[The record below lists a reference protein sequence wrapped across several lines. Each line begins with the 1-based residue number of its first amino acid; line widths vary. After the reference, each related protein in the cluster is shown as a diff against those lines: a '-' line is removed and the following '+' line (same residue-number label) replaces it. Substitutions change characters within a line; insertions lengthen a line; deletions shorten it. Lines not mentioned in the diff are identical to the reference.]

1 MKVLVIGKGGREHAI
16 VHAVSRSKRVAKIY
30 AAPGN
35 PGMAALAECV
45 NIADNDV
52 DGLLEFAKNNAIDL
66 TIVGPEASLAL
77 GIVDVFQEAGLKI
90 FGPTKDAAQI
100 ESSKDFA
107 KQIMMKYHIP
117 TAAYQTFTDYE
128 AACDY
133 VQKQGVPIVI
143 KEDGLKAGKGV
154 SVAYTMEEA
163 LEALKAAFSIADN
176 KVVIEECLVGFEF
189 SLICFVCNEL
199 VLPMQIAQD
208 HKCAYDNDKGPNTGG
223 MGVYS
228 PVRKINKAI
237 IQEAMTKIMEP
248 MAKAMVDEGHPF
260 TGFLYGGLMLTDQG
274 VKTIEFNARLGDPEA
289 EVILPRLKS
298 DFITVIETIMDNKKC
313 ELEWDD
319 EVTLGVVMASNGYP
333 ASSTKGALI
342 QGLDKCDGLVFHMG
356 TKEIDG
362 EIVTD
367 GGRVL
372 LVSAKAKTLEEA
384 YELAYRDVANIQCD
398 ALFYRSDIGK
408 KDMQEDK

>member
-16 VHAVSRSKRVAKIY
+16 VHAVSRSKAVSKIY

-45 NIADNDV
+45 NISDSNV
-52 DGLLEFAKNNAIDL
+52 DELLTFAETNAVDL

-77 GIVDVFQEAGLKI
+77 GIVDAFQAAGLKI
-90 FGPTKDAAQI
+90 FGPSKDAAQI

-107 KQIMMKYHIP
+107 KQIMMKYGIP
-117 TAAYQTFTDYE
+117 TAAYQTFDNYE
-128 AACDY
+128 EALHY
-133 VQKQGVPIVI
+133 VHQQGVPIVI

-154 SVAYTMEEA
+154 TVAYTMDSAVEA
-163 LEALKAAFSIADN
+163 LQAAFQNKDN
-176 KVVIEECLVGFEF
+176 RVVIEECLIGFEF
-189 SLICFVCNEL
+189 SLICFVCDDI

-208 HKCAYDNDKGPNTGG
+208 HKCAYDGDKGPNTGG

-228 PVRKINKAI
+228 PVRKITDDI
-237 IQEAMTKIMEP
+237 IDEAMTKIMKP
-248 MAKAMVDEGHPF
+248 MAKAMVAEGHSF

-289 EVILPRLKS
+289 EVILPRLES
-298 DFITVIETIMDNKKC
+298 DFVEVIENIMNHKKTD
-313 ELEWDD
+313 LQWDH
-319 EVTLGVVMASNGYP
+319 EVTLGVVMASEGYP

-342 QGLDKCDGLVFHMG
+342 TGLDECDGLVFHMG
-356 TKEIDG
+356 TANQDG
-362 EIVTD
+362 NIVTD

-372 LVSAKAKTLEEA
+372 LVSAKAETLEKA
-384 YELAYRDVANIQCD
+384 YEKAYQDVAKITCD
-398 ALFYRSDIGK
+398 ALFYRHDIGK
-408 KDMQEDK
+408 KDM

>member
-16 VHAVSRSKRVAKIY
+16 VHAVSRSSKVTKIY

-35 PGMAALAECV
+35 PGMAALAECIG
-45 NIADNDV
+45 IADSDV
-52 DGLLEFAKNNAIDL
+52 NGLLEFAKSNEIDL
-66 TIVGPEASLAL
+66 TIVGPEATLAL
-77 GIVDVFQEAGLKI
+77 GIVDIFQAAGLKI

-107 KQIMMKYHIP
+107 KQIMVKYGIP
-117 TAAYQTFTDYE
+117 TASYQTFDNYE
-128 AACDY
+128 DAFAY
-133 VQKQGVPIVI
+133 VQAQGVPIVI

-154 SVAYTMEEA
+154 SVAQTMEEA
-163 LEALKAAFSIADN
+163 LEALRAAFSIADN

-189 SLICFVCNEL
+189 SLICFVSNDI

-208 HKCAYDNDKGPNTGG
+208 HKCAYDGDKGPNTGG

-228 PVRKINKAI
+228 PVRKITDEI
-237 IQEAMTKIMEP
+237 IDEAMRNIMEP
-248 MAKAMVDEGHPF
+248 MAKAMVREGHPF

-298 DFITVIETIMDNKKC
+298 DFIEVIENIMNHKKSD
-313 ELEWDD
+313 LEWDSD
-319 EVTLGVVMASNGYP
+319 VTLGVVMASNGYP
-333 ASSTKGALI
+333 ASSTKGAVI
-342 QGLDKCDGLVFHMG
+342 HGLDACDGLVFHMG
-356 TKEIDG
+356 TAEKDTN
-362 EIVTD
+362 IVTD

-384 YELAYRDVANIQCD
+384 YERAYQDVAKIQCD
-398 ALFYRSDIGK
+398 ALFYRKDIGK
-408 KDMQEDK
+408 KDM